1 MSFWATLNRAVFKR
15 TSTFFLAGAAG
26 AFFFE
31 RTFDVISVAIFE
43 SINKGVS
50 ILLCNLFSSWKVFL
64 ISLFIEECV
73 QILYEN
79 VVLWNEN
86 AVTKVSYYIYI
97 IIYKYKF

>member
-31 RTFDVISVAIFE
+31 RTFDVVSVAIFE

-50 ILLCNLFSSWKVFL
+50 ICYVTSFLLEKSFLFRYL
-64 ISLFIEECV
+64 LR
-73 QILYEN
+73 N
-79 VVLWNEN
+79 VH
-86 AVTKVSYYIYI
+86 
-97 IIYKYKF
+97 KFYMKM

>member
-31 RTFDVISVAIFE
+31 RTFDVVSVAIFE

-50 ILLCNLFSSWKVFL
+50 IYYVTSFLLEKYFLFRYL
-64 ISLFIEECV
+64 LR
-73 QILYEN
+73 N
-79 VVLWNEN
+79 VL
-86 AVTKVSYYIYI
+86 
-97 IIYKYKF
+97 KFYMKMWFCEMKTQ